1 MYSFTRRRLIVVLLL
16 TSVLLLTLDRSE
28 SGLVGGVKDAFGV
41 VFRPVERFANVV
53 SRPLSNVW
61 RGVLDYSDMRK
72 ENLALK
78 DLLVKQEGAAI
89 AATASVREAQE
100 LLALNGLPT
109 LAGIDSVTAQVVGQ
123 SPSNFTQTFELNRG
137 KSSGIRVGMTVTNGA
152 GLVGKITGVTLERSV
167 VMLAT
172 DPEYA
177 MSVKVGACTRA
188 NTTTTALSQTTT
200 TTTTLA
206 TDGSSTADTMA
217 PGDGTTAPVT
227 TVAPS
232 TTTTTSTT
240 STTTTVLQRATT
252 TTIKGFTPFATT
264 LPPIPGGGGATQIT
278 VPESGVL
285 LPRET
290 GAMEGQG
297 IDRLPVIRFI
307 QSSSRL
313 GELCV
318 GVPVVTAGGS
328 QSLAP
333 ADLVVG
339 TVSRVVT
346 RSGTSGPLL
355 EVELAANLGSLN
367 FVRVL
372 LYQPA
377 TEIPQ

>member
-188 NTTTTALSQTTT
+188 NTTTTAVPQTS
-200 TTTTLA
+200 TTLA
-206 TDGSSTADTMA
+206 TDGSSTSDTMVS
-217 PGDGTTAPVT
+217 GDGSTAPVT

-264 LPPIPGGGGATQIT
+264 LPPVPGGGGATQIT

-313 GELCV
+313 GELCA

>member
-109 LAGIDSVTAQVVGQ
+109 LAGIDSVAAQVVGQ

-200 TTTTLA
+200 TLA

-227 TVAPS
+227 TVAPT

-346 RSGTSGPLL
+346 RTGTSGPLL

>member
-16 TSVLLLTLDRSE
+16 TSVLLLTLDGSN
-28 SGLVGGVKDAFGV
+28 SGLIGGVKDAFGV

-177 MSVKVGACTRA
+177 MSVKVGACTRP
-188 NTTTTALSQTTT
+188 NTTTTAVPQTTT
-200 TTTTLA
+200 TVV
-206 TDGSSTADTMA
+206 TDGSSTSDTMV
-217 PGDGTTAPVT
+217 PGDGSTAPVT
-227 TVAPS
+227 TVAA
-232 TTTTTSTT
+232 TTTTSTTSTT

-264 LPPIPGGGGATQIT
+264 LPPVPGGGGATQIT

-285 LPRET
+285 LARET

-307 QSSSRL
+307 QTSSRL
-313 GELCV
+313 GELCE

-346 RSGTSGPLL
+346 RTGTSGPLL
-355 EVELAANLGSLN
+355 EVELAANLQSLN

>member
-16 TSVLLLTLDRSE
+16 TSVLLLTLDRSN

-177 MSVKVGACTRA
+177 MSVKVGACTRP
-188 NTTTTALSQTTT
+188 NTTTTAVPQTTT
-200 TTTTLA
+200 TA
-206 TDGSSTADTMA
+206 VTDGSSTSDTMV
-217 PGDGTTAPVT
+217 PSDGSTAPVT
-227 TVAPS
+227 TVAA

-240 STTTTVLQRATT
+240 STTTTTTVLQRATT

-264 LPPIPGGGGATQIT
+264 LPPVPGGGGATQIT

-307 QSSSRL
+307 QTSTRL
-313 GELCV
+313 GELCE

-346 RSGTSGPLL
+346 RTGTSGPLL
-355 EVELAANLGSLN
+355 EVELAANLQSLN

>member
-16 TSVLLLTLDRSE
+16 TSVVLLTRDRSG

-188 NTTTTALSQTTT
+188 NTTTTAAPQ

>member
-16 TSVLLLTLDRSE
+16 TSVLLLTLDGSN

-177 MSVKVGACTRA
+177 MSVKVGACTRP
-188 NTTTTALSQTTT
+188 NTTTTAVPQTTT
-200 TTTTLA
+200 TVVA
-206 TDGSSTADTMA
+206 DGSSTSDTMV
-217 PGDGTTAPVT
+217 PGDGSTAPVT
-227 TVAPS
+227 TVAA
-232 TTTTTSTT
+232 TTTTSTTSTT

-264 LPPIPGGGGATQIT
+264 LPPVPGGGGATQIT

-285 LPRET
+285 LARET

-307 QSSSRL
+307 QTSSRL
-313 GELCV
+313 GELCE

-346 RSGTSGPLL
+346 RTGTSGPLL
-355 EVELAANLGSLN
+355 EVELAANLQSLN

>member
-188 NTTTTALSQTTT
+188 NTTTTAPPQTP
-200 TTTTLA
+200 TTLA
-206 TDGSSTADTMA
+206 TDDPSTADTMA
-217 PGDGTTAPVT
+217 PGDGATAPVT

-313 GELCV
+313 GELCA

-346 RSGTSGPLL
+346 RTGTSGPLL

>member
-188 NTTTTALSQTTT
+188 NTTTTAPPQ

-206 TDGSSTADTMA
+206 TDGPSTEDTMA
-217 PGDGTTAPVT
+217 PGDGVTAPVT

-264 LPPIPGGGGATQIT
+264 LPPIPGGGGATQIL

-297 IDRLPVIRFI
+297 IDRVPVIRFI
-307 QSSSRL
+307 QASSRL
-313 GELCV
+313 GELCA

-346 RSGTSGPLL
+346 RTGTSGPLL

>member
-1 MYSFTRRRLIVVLLL
+1 VYSFTRRRLIVVLLL

-188 NTTTTALSQTTT
+188 NTTTTAPPQTTT

-206 TDGSSTADTMA
+206 TDGPSTADTMA
-217 PGDGTTAPVT
+217 PGDGVTAPVT

-240 STTTTVLQRATT
+240 STTTTVLPRATT

-313 GELCV
+313 GELCA

-346 RSGTSGPLL
+346 RTGTSGPLL

>member
-1 MYSFTRRRLIVVLLL
+1 VYSFTRRRLIVVLLL

-188 NTTTTALSQTTT
+188 NTTTTAPPQ

-206 TDGSSTADTMA
+206 TDGPSTADTMA
-217 PGDGTTAPVT
+217 PGDGSTAPVT

-313 GELCV
+313 GELCA

-346 RSGTSGPLL
+346 RTGTSGPLL

>member
-16 TSVLLLTLDRSE
+16 TSVLLLTLDGSN
-28 SGLVGGVKDAFGV
+28 SGLIGGVKDAFGV

-177 MSVKVGACTRA
+177 MSVKVGACTRP
-188 NTTTTALSQTTT
+188 NTTTTAVPQTTT
-200 TTTTLA
+200 TVVA
-206 TDGSSTADTMA
+206 DGSSTSDTMA
-217 PGDGTTAPVT
+217 PGDGSTAPVT
-227 TVAPS
+227 TVAA
-232 TTTTTSTT
+232 TTTTSTTSTT

-264 LPPIPGGGGATQIT
+264 LPPVPGGGGATQIT

-285 LPRET
+285 LARET

-307 QSSSRL
+307 QTSSRL
-313 GELCV
+313 GELCE

-346 RSGTSGPLL
+346 RTGTSGPLL
-355 EVELAANLGSLN
+355 EVELAANLQSLN

>member
-1 MYSFTRRRLIVVLLL
+1 VYSFTRRRLIVVLLL
-16 TSVLLLTLDRSE
+16 TSVLLLTLDRSN

-177 MSVKVGACTRA
+177 MSVKVGACTRP
-188 NTTTTALSQTTT
+188 NTTTTAVPQTTT
-200 TTTTLA
+200 TVVA
-206 TDGSSTADTMA
+206 DGSSTSDTMA
-217 PGDGTTAPVT
+217 PGDGSTAPVT
-227 TVAPS
+227 TVAA

-240 STTTTVLQRATT
+240 STTTTTTVLQRATT

-264 LPPIPGGGGATQIT
+264 LPPVPGGGGATQIT

-307 QSSSRL
+307 QTSTRL
-313 GELCV
+313 GELCE

-346 RSGTSGPLL
+346 RTGTSGPLL
-355 EVELAANLGSLN
+355 EVELAANLQSLN

>member
-16 TSVLLLTLDRSE
+16 TSVLLLTLDGSN
-28 SGLVGGVKDAFGV
+28 SGLIGGVKDAFGV

-177 MSVKVGACTRA
+177 MSVKVGACTRP
-188 NTTTTALSQTTT
+188 NTTTTAVPQTTT
-200 TTTTLA
+200 TVVA
-206 TDGSSTADTMA
+206 DGSSTSDTMV
-217 PGDGTTAPVT
+217 PGDGSTAPVT
-227 TVAPS
+227 TVAA
-232 TTTTTSTT
+232 TTTTSTTSTT

-264 LPPIPGGGGATQIT
+264 LPPVPGGGGATQIT

-285 LPRET
+285 LARET

-297 IDRLPVIRFI
+297 FDRLPVIRFI
-307 QSSSRL
+307 QTSSRL
-313 GELCV
+313 GELCE

-346 RSGTSGPLL
+346 RTGTSGPLL
-355 EVELAANLGSLN
+355 EVELAANLQSLN

>member
-1 MYSFTRRRLIVVLLL
+1 MIVVLLL
-16 TSVLLLTLDRSE
+16 TSILLITLDMRD
-28 SGLVGGVKDAFGV
+28 SGFVGGIRDTFGS
-41 VFRPVERFANVV
+41 VFRPVERFTNVV
-53 SRPLSNVW
+53 TTPISNAW
-61 RGVLDYSDMRK
+61 RGVVDYAELRE

-78 DLLVKQEGAAI
+78 DLIVKQEGSAI
-89 AATASVREAQE
+89 AAAATVREAQE

-123 SPSNFTQTFELNRG
+123 SPSNFSQTFELNRG

-152 GLVGKITGVTLERSV
+152 GLVGKITDATLERSV

-177 MSVKVGACTRA
+177 IAVKVGVCPTK
-188 NTTTTALSQTTT
+188 
-200 TTTTLA
+200 
-206 TDGSSTADTMA
+206 
-217 PGDGTTAPVT
+217 P
-227 TVAPS
+227 
-232 TTTTTSTT
+232 TTTTTSAPSTTVPELDIVTETTLDPAVVGEPTDPAATSTSTTAVPPTTTST
-240 STTTTVLQRATT
+240 STTTTVPPTTTTLPLATT
-252 TTIKGFTPFATT
+252 TTIKGFTPFSTT
-264 LPPIPGGGGATQIT
+264 LPPRPGGGTQIT
-278 VPESGVL
+278 VPESGGL

-290 GAMEGQG
+290 GAMEGRG
-297 IDRLPVIRFI
+297 IGRTPIIRFI

-313 GELCV
+313 GELCQ

-339 TVSRVVT
+339 TVSRVVN
-346 RSGTSGPLL
+346 RKGSAGPLL
-355 EVELAANLGSLN
+355 EVDLAANLESLN

-377 TEIPQ
+377 TEIPR

>member
-1 MYSFTRRRLIVVLLL
+1 VYSFTRRRLIVVLLL

-177 MSVKVGACTRA
+177 MSVKVGACTRP
-188 NTTTTALSQTTT
+188 NTTTTAVPQTTT
-200 TTTTLA
+200 TVV
-206 TDGSSTADTMA
+206 TDGSSTSDTMV
-217 PGDGTTAPVT
+217 PGDGLTVPVT
-227 TVAPS
+227 TVAA

-264 LPPIPGGGGATQIT
+264 LPPVPGGGGATQIT

-307 QSSSRL
+307 QTSTRL
-313 GELCV
+313 GELCE

-346 RSGTSGPLL
+346 RTGTSGPLL
-355 EVELAANLGSLN
+355 EVELAANLQSLN

>member
-1 MYSFTRRRLIVVLLL
+1 VYSFTRRRLIVVLLL

-177 MSVKVGACTRA
+177 MSVKVGACTRP
-188 NTTTTALSQTTT
+188 NTTTTAPPQ

-206 TDGSSTADTMA
+206 TDGPSTADTMA
-217 PGDGTTAPVT
+217 PGDGVTAPVT

-240 STTTTVLQRATT
+240 STTTTVLPRATT

-313 GELCV
+313 GELCA

-346 RSGTSGPLL
+346 RTGTSGPLL

>member
-16 TSVLLLTLDRSE
+16 TSVLLLTLDGSN
-28 SGLVGGVKDAFGV
+28 SGLIGGVKDAFGV

-177 MSVKVGACTRA
+177 MSVKVGACTRP
-188 NTTTTALSQTTT
+188 NTTTTAVPQTTT
-200 TTTTLA
+200 TVVA
-206 TDGSSTADTMA
+206 DGSSTSDTMA
-217 PGDGTTAPVT
+217 PGDGSTAPVT
-227 TVAPS
+227 TVTA
-232 TTTTTSTT
+232 TTTTSTTSTT

-264 LPPIPGGGGATQIT
+264 LPPVPGGGGATQIT

-285 LPRET
+285 LARET

-307 QSSSRL
+307 QTSSRL
-313 GELCV
+313 GELCE

-346 RSGTSGPLL
+346 RTGTSGPLL
-355 EVELAANLGSLN
+355 EVELAANLQSLN

>member
-16 TSVLLLTLDRSE
+16 TSVLLLTLDGSN

-177 MSVKVGACTRA
+177 MSVKVGACTRP
-188 NTTTTALSQTTT
+188 NTTTTAVPQTTT
-200 TTTTLA
+200 TVVA
-206 TDGSSTADTMA
+206 DGSSTSDTMA
-217 PGDGTTAPVT
+217 PGDGSTAPFT
-227 TVAPS
+227 TVAA
-232 TTTTTSTT
+232 TTTTSTTSTT

-264 LPPIPGGGGATQIT
+264 LPPVPGGGGATQIT

-285 LPRET
+285 LARET

-307 QSSSRL
+307 QTSSRL
-313 GELCV
+313 GELCE

-346 RSGTSGPLL
+346 RTGTSGPLL
-355 EVELAANLGSLN
+355 EVELAANLQSLN

>member
-188 NTTTTALSQTTT
+188 NTTTTAPPQ

-206 TDGSSTADTMA
+206 TDGPSTADTMA
-217 PGDGTTAPVT
+217 PGDGVTAPVT

-240 STTTTVLQRATT
+240 STTSTTTTVLPRATT

-313 GELCV
+313 GELCA

-346 RSGTSGPLL
+346 RTGTSGPLL

>member
-41 VFRPVERFANVV
+41 VFRPIERFANVV

-177 MSVKVGACTRA
+177 MSVKVGACTRP
-188 NTTTTALSQTTT
+188 NTTTTAVPQTTT
-200 TTTTLA
+200 TVV
-206 TDGSSTADTMA
+206 TDGSSTSDTMV
-217 PGDGTTAPVT
+217 PGDGSTAPVT
-227 TVAPS
+227 TVAA

-264 LPPIPGGGGATQIT
+264 LPPVPGGGGATQIT

-307 QSSSRL
+307 QTSTRL
-313 GELCV
+313 GELCE

-346 RSGTSGPLL
+346 RTGTSGPLL
-355 EVELAANLGSLN
+355 EVELAANLQSLN

>member
-16 TSVLLLTLDRSE
+16 TSVLLLTLDRSN

-177 MSVKVGACTRA
+177 MSVKVGACTRP
-188 NTTTTALSQTTT
+188 NTTTTAVPQTTT
-200 TTTTLA
+200 TQVSGGPL
-206 TDGSSTADTMA
+206 SL
-217 PGDGTTAPVT
+217 VT
-227 TVAPS
+227 TVPL

-240 STTTTVLQRATT
+240 STTSTSTTVLQRATT
-252 TTIKGFTPFATT
+252 TTIKGFTPFVTT
-264 LPPIPGGGGATQIT
+264 LPPVPGGGGATQIT
-278 VPESGVL
+278 VPETGVL

-297 IDRLPVIRFI
+297 IDRLPLIRFI
-307 QSSSRL
+307 QTSSRL
-313 GELCV
+313 GELCE

-333 ADLVVG
+333 ADLVIG
-339 TVSRVVT
+339 TVSRVIT
-346 RSGTSGPLL
+346 RTGTSGPLL
-355 EVELAANLGSLN
+355 EVELAANLQSLN

>member
-1 MYSFTRRRLIVVLLL
+1 VYSFTRRRLIVVLLL
-16 TSVLLLTLDRSE
+16 TSVLLLTLDGSN

-177 MSVKVGACTRA
+177 MSVKVGACTRPK
-188 NTTTTALSQTTT
+188 TTTTAVPQTTT
-200 TTTTLA
+200 TVVA
-206 TDGSSTADTMA
+206 DGSSTSDTMV
-217 PGDGTTAPVT
+217 PGDGSTAPVT
-227 TVAPS
+227 TVAP

-264 LPPIPGGGGATQIT
+264 LPPVPGGGGATQIT

-307 QSSSRL
+307 QTSTRL
-313 GELCV
+313 GELCE

-346 RSGTSGPLL
+346 RTGTSGPLL
-355 EVELAANLGSLN
+355 EVELAANLQSLN

>member
-188 NTTTTALSQTTT
+188 NTTTTSPPQ

-206 TDGSSTADTMA
+206 TDGSSTADTMV
-217 PGDGTTAPVT
+217 PGDGSTAPVT
-227 TVAPS
+227 TVAPT

-313 GELCV
+313 GELCA

-346 RSGTSGPLL
+346 RTGTSGPLL

>member
-1 MYSFTRRRLIVVLLL
+1 VYSFTRRRLIVVLLL

-188 NTTTTALSQTTT
+188 NTTTTAVLQTS
-200 TTTTLA
+200 TTLA
-206 TDGSSTADTMA
+206 TDGSSTSDTMV
-217 PGDGTTAPVT
+217 PGDGSTAPVT

-313 GELCV
+313 GDLCA

>member
-1 MYSFTRRRLIVVLLL
+1 VYSFTRRRLIVVLLL

-188 NTTTTALSQTTT
+188 NTTTTAPPQTTT
-200 TTTTLA
+200 TLV
-206 TDGSSTADTMA
+206 TDGPSTADTMA
-217 PGDGTTAPVT
+217 PGDGVTAPVT

-240 STTTTVLQRATT
+240 STTTTVMQRATT

-313 GELCV
+313 GELCA

-346 RSGTSGPLL
+346 RTGTSGPLL

>member
-16 TSVLLLTLDRSE
+16 TSVMLLTLDRSN
-28 SGLVGGVKDAFGV
+28 SGLVGGVKDSFGV

-177 MSVKVGACTRA
+177 MSVKVGACTRP
-188 NTTTTALSQTTT
+188 NTTTTAVPQTTT
-200 TTTTLA
+200 TLVSDGSAPPVTDVLPTTT
-206 TDGSSTADTMA
+206 
-217 PGDGTTAPVT
+217 TT
-227 TVAPS
+227 S
-232 TTTTTSTT
+232 TTSTT

-264 LPPIPGGGGATQIT
+264 LPPVPGGGGATQIT

-307 QSSSRL
+307 QTSSRL
-313 GELCV
+313 GELCE

-346 RSGTSGPLL
+346 RTGTSGPLL
-355 EVELAANLGSLN
+355 EVELAANLQSLN

>member
-1 MYSFTRRRLIVVLLL
+1 VYSFTRRRLIVVLLL

-177 MSVKVGACTRA
+177 MSVKVGACTRP
-188 NTTTTALSQTTT
+188 NTTTTAPPQ

-206 TDGSSTADTMA
+206 TDGPSTADTMA
-217 PGDGTTAPVT
+217 PGDGARHHSCAVHHNNYINH
-227 TVAPS
+227 
-232 TTTTTSTT
+232 
-240 STTTTVLQRATT
+240 LNHNN
-252 TTIKGFTPFATT
+252 
-264 LPPIPGGGGATQIT
+264 
-278 VPESGVL
+278 
-285 LPRET
+285 
-290 GAMEGQG
+290 
-297 IDRLPVIRFI
+297 
-307 QSSSRL
+307 
-313 GELCV
+313 C
-318 GVPVVTAGGS
+318 
-328 QSLAP
+328 
-333 ADLVVG
+333 
-339 TVSRVVT
+339 
-346 RSGTSGPLL
+346 
-355 EVELAANLGSLN
+355 LAASNN
-367 FVRVL
+367 NDH
-372 LYQPA
+372 
-377 TEIPQ
+377 

>member
-1 MYSFTRRRLIVVLLL
+1 VYSFTRRRLIVVLLL

-188 NTTTTALSQTTT
+188 NTTTTAPPQ

-206 TDGSSTADTMA
+206 TDGPSTADTMA
-217 PGDGTTAPVT
+217 PGDGVTAPVT

-240 STTTTVLQRATT
+240 STTTTVLPRATT

-313 GELCV
+313 GELCA

-346 RSGTSGPLL
+346 RTGTSGPLL

>member
-28 SGLVGGVKDAFGV
+28 SGLIGGVKDAFGV
-41 VFRPVERFANVV
+41 VFRPVERVANVV

-177 MSVKVGACTRA
+177 MSVKVGACTRP
-188 NTTTTALSQTTT
+188 NTTTTAVPQTTT
-200 TTTTLA
+200 TVV
-206 TDGSSTADTMA
+206 TDGSSTSDTMV
-217 PGDGTTAPVT
+217 PGDGSTAPVT
-227 TVAPS
+227 TVAA
-232 TTTTTSTT
+232 TTTTTSTTSTT

-264 LPPIPGGGGATQIT
+264 LPPVPGGGGATQIT
-278 VPESGVL
+278 VPESGVV

-290 GAMEGQG
+290 GAREGQG

-307 QSSSRL
+307 QTSSRL
-313 GELCV
+313 GELCE

-346 RSGTSGPLL
+346 RTGTSGPLL
-355 EVELAANLGSLN
+355 EVELAANLQSLN

>member
-177 MSVKVGACTRA
+177 MSVKVGACTRP
-188 NTTTTALSQTTT
+188 NTTTTAVPQTTT
-200 TTTTLA
+200 TVV
-206 TDGSSTADTMA
+206 TDGSSTSDTMV
-217 PGDGTTAPVT
+217 PGDGLTAPVT
-227 TVAPS
+227 TVAA

-264 LPPIPGGGGATQIT
+264 LPPVPGGGGATQIT

-307 QSSSRL
+307 QTSTRL
-313 GELCV
+313 GELCE

-346 RSGTSGPLL
+346 RTGTSGPLL
-355 EVELAANLGSLN
+355 EVELAANLQSLN

>member
-188 NTTTTALSQTTT
+188 NTTTTAAPQ

-217 PGDGTTAPVT
+217 SGDGTTAPVT

>member
-41 VFRPVERFANVV
+41 VFRPVERLANVV

-61 RGVLDYSDMRK
+61 RGVIDYSDMRK

-188 NTTTTALSQTTT
+188 NTTTTAPPQ

-206 TDGSSTADTMA
+206 TDGPSTADTMA
-217 PGDGTTAPVT
+217 PGDGVTAPVT

-240 STTTTVLQRATT
+240 STTTTVLPRATT

-313 GELCV
+313 GELCA

-346 RSGTSGPLL
+346 RTGTSGPLL

>member
-1 MYSFTRRRLIVVLLL
+1 VYSFTRRRLIVVLLL

-188 NTTTTALSQTTT
+188 NTTTTSVPQTS
-200 TTTTLA
+200 TTLA
-206 TDGSSTADTMA
+206 TDGSSTSDTLM
-217 PGDGTTAPVT
+217 PGDGSTAPVT
-227 TVAPS
+227 TVTPS

-307 QSSSRL
+307 QASSRL
-313 GELCV
+313 GDLCA

>member
-1 MYSFTRRRLIVVLLL
+1 
-16 TSVLLLTLDRSE
+16 
-28 SGLVGGVKDAFGV
+28 
-41 VFRPVERFANVV
+41 
-53 SRPLSNVW
+53 
-61 RGVLDYSDMRK
+61 
-72 ENLALK
+72 LK
-78 DLLVKQEGAAI
+78 DLIVKQEGSAI
-89 AATASVREAQE
+89 AAAATVREAQE

-123 SPSNFTQTFELNRG
+123 SPSNFSQTFELNRG

-152 GLVGKITGVTLERSV
+152 GLVGKITDATLERSV

-177 MSVKVGACTRA
+177 IAVKVGVCPTKP
-188 NTTTTALSQTTT
+188 
-200 TTTTLA
+200 
-206 TDGSSTADTMA
+206 A
-217 PGDGTTAPVT
+217 PST

-232 TTTTTSTT
+232 TTAPELEVGTATTTGSELDPGLIGGPVESADPDATT
-240 STTTTVLQRATT
+240 TTQTTVPPTTTTTTTVPPTTTTLPLATT
-252 TTIKGFTPFATT
+252 TTIKGFTPFSTT
-264 LPPIPGGGGATQIT
+264 LPPRPGGATQIT
-278 VPESGVL
+278 VPETGGL

-290 GAMEGQG
+290 GAMEGRG
-297 IDRLPVIRFI
+297 IGRTPIIRFI

-313 GELCV
+313 GELCQ

-339 TVSRVVT
+339 TVSRVVN
-346 RSGTSGPLL
+346 RKGSAGPLL
-355 EVELAANLGSLN
+355 EVDLAANLESLN

-377 TEIPQ
+377 TEIPR

>member
-1 MYSFTRRRLIVVLLL
+1 VYSFTRRRLIVVLLL

-188 NTTTTALSQTTT
+188 NTTTTAPPQTTT
-200 TTTTLA
+200 TLV
-206 TDGSSTADTMA
+206 TDGPSTADTMA
-217 PGDGTTAPVT
+217 PGDGVTAPVT

-240 STTTTVLQRATT
+240 STTTTVLPRATT

-313 GELCV
+313 GELCA

-346 RSGTSGPLL
+346 RTGTSGPLL

>member
-188 NTTTTALSQTTT
+188 NTTTTAAPQ
-200 TTTTLA
+200 TTTLA

>member
-1 MYSFTRRRLIVVLLL
+1 VYSFTRRRLIVVLLL
-16 TSVLLLTLDRSE
+16 TSVMLLTLDRSN
-28 SGLVGGVKDAFGV
+28 SGLVGGVKDSFGV
-41 VFRPVERFANVV
+41 VFRPVERFANVI

-177 MSVKVGACTRA
+177 MSVKVGACTRP
-188 NTTTTALSQTTT
+188 NTTTTAVPQTTT
-200 TTTTLA
+200 TVVA
-206 TDGSSTADTMA
+206 DGSSTSDTLV
-217 PGDGTTAPVT
+217 PGDGSTAPVT
-227 TVAPS
+227 TVAA

-240 STTTTVLQRATT
+240 STTTTTTVLQRATT
-252 TTIKGFTPFATT
+252 TTIKGFRPFATT
-264 LPPIPGGGGATQIT
+264 LPPVPGGGGATQIT

-307 QSSSRL
+307 QTSSRL
-313 GELCV
+313 GELCE

-339 TVSRVVT
+339 TVSRIVT
-346 RSGTSGPLL
+346 RTGTSGPLL
-355 EVELAANLGSLN
+355 EVELAANLQSLN

>member
-16 TSVLLLTLDRSE
+16 TSVLLLTLDRSN

-177 MSVKVGACTRA
+177 MSVKVGACTRP
-188 NTTTTALSQTTT
+188 NTTTTAVPQTTT
-200 TTTTLA
+200 TLVSDGSTSPVTNVLPTTT
-206 TDGSSTADTMA
+206 
-217 PGDGTTAPVT
+217 TT
-227 TVAPS
+227 S
-232 TTTTTSTT
+232 TTSTT

-264 LPPIPGGGGATQIT
+264 LPPVPGGGGVTQIT
-278 VPESGVL
+278 VPETGVL

-307 QSSSRL
+307 QTSSRL
-313 GELCV
+313 GELCE

-346 RSGTSGPLL
+346 RTGTSGPLL
-355 EVELAANLGSLN
+355 EVELAANLQSLN

>member
-1 MYSFTRRRLIVVLLL
+1 VYSFTRRRLIVVLLL

-177 MSVKVGACTRA
+177 MSVKVGACTRP
-188 NTTTTALSQTTT
+188 NTTTTAVPQTTT
-200 TTTTLA
+200 TVV
-206 TDGSSTADTMA
+206 TDGSSTSDTMV
-217 PGDGTTAPVT
+217 PGDGSTAPVT
-227 TVAPS
+227 TVAA

-240 STTTTVLQRATT
+240 STTTTTTVLQRATT

-264 LPPIPGGGGATQIT
+264 LPPVPGGGGATQIT

-307 QSSSRL
+307 QTSSRL
-313 GELCV
+313 GELCE

-346 RSGTSGPLL
+346 RTGTSGPLL
-355 EVELAANLGSLN
+355 EVELAANLQSLN